1 VAGKRLRLELAVDP
15 GPPAGRDPQRVEALG
30 ERPPAQLVGLGQA
43 LDVGQQVGARA
54 PDHGD
59 ELAGL
64 ADQRHA
70 LLSAAQLKHELALAY
85 GQRRDRR

>member
-1 VAGKRLRLELAVDP
+1 MAGERLRLELAVEP
-15 GPPAGRDPQRVEALG
+15 GPPAGRDRQRVEALG

-43 LDVGQQVGARA
+43 LDVGQEVSAGA

-70 LLSAAQLKHELALAY
+70 LLGA
-85 GQRRDRR
+85 